1 MPISGA
7 DRQADVVGNA
17 FLLTDTKNG
26 DRRIVPAH
34 PKGSDLHE
42 TPAAAG
48 EKALDSAPVQWRD
61 QCARHGVSALPRQA
75 PLGGVGD
82 DQQWGEF
89 V

>member
-48 EKALDSAPVQWRD
+48 EKALDSAPVQ
-61 QCARHGVSALPRQA
+61 
-75 PLGGVGD
+75 
-82 DQQWGEF
+82 
-89 V
+89 